1 MIKSLQMKPSY
12 TIPPPSQVTFVL
24 WSLNLNPLLS
34 RSKRA
39 WSQKKLKLNHDK
51 TEALMVGFAASR
63 FVTPTQF
70 IARTTYVKL
79 DVLPTLFVIRR
90 DLPRQIVLRGTLSA
104 RFKTTICHSFALT
117 TIISFHSVPP
127 PFFICVS
134 PPSPRILFLPP
145 PFPGRGVL
153 RMQKLRSPLMRTQS
167 CETFSL

>member
-1 MIKSLQMKPSY
+1 MITEFESSPESIKTCMIQ
-12 TIPPPSQVTFVL
+12 
-24 WSLNLNPLLS
+24 N
-34 RSKRA
+34 
-39 WSQKKLKLNHDK
+39 KLKLNHDK
-51 TEALMVGFAASR
+51 TEALMVGFAASK

-70 IARTTYVKL
+70 IARATYYVKL

-145 PFPGRGVL
+145 PLPRQRGTANAEIKVSSDKNPEL
-153 RMQKLRSPLMRTQS
+153 
-167 CETFSL
+167 